1 MDSNCHILCKRK
13 NLPYNGRQKKFAS
26 SLMAYVGR
34 KGRGNRSTVFIS
46 HNVSHYIN
54 LPLQAE
60 RISETNGKIVQDM
73 DILLDEHN
81 IHIKII
87 V

>member
-1 MDSNCHILCKRK
+1 MDSDCRVLCKRK

-26 SLMAYVGR
+26 SLMACVGR

-46 HNVSHYIN
+46 HNVSRCIN

-73 DILLDEHN
+73 NLQVLPDGHVTEYT
-81 IHIKII
+81 
-87 V
+87 